1 MRYEAPTPTGEMVP
15 HRNVGVHT
23 GDTYKMTFYMGE
35 GDEEVQTM
43 TLDLKRAK

>member
-1 MRYEAPTPTGEMVP
+1 MVP

-35 GDEEVQTM
+35 GDAEVQTM